1 MLCNCSLPPND
12 EFDFLCE
19 LCRPKTDSNPVLT
32 QFFGTSG
39 VFYQCKECYLEYDRM
54 VDLERHQRTCGKE
67 LSEDSSEVDWK
78 HVNKPKYLKKRKK
91 IIKKSFKCVY
101 CPKEFSRKNTLTTH
115 TKKRHF
121 GESNFVCNFCGQTF
135 PHMRSLNVHVR
146 LHTGEK
152 KPYTCQECGRGF
164 VQKTSLNAHVKKHS
178 DRKRSNQLK
187 NHVKSHNKELPY
199 KCKECGK
206 SFRQKGYL
214 NGHLR
219 NIHNI
224 DNQPESYGCDYCLDH
239 FERRALL
246 IAHLKQCS
254 VYQCWTCK
262 ATFTTR
268 RDRDSHQCV
277 YTVSQSVK

>member
-12 EFDFLCE
+12 EFDYLCE
-19 LCRPKTDSNPVLT
+19 LCRPKTDGNPVLT

-39 VFYQCKECYLEYDRM
+39 VFYQCKQCYLEYDKM
-54 VDLERHQRTCGKE
+54 VDLELHQRTCGKV

-78 HVNKPKYLKKRKK
+78 HINKPKYLKKRKK

-101 CPKEFSRKNTLTTH
+101 CLKEFSRKNTLTTH
-115 TKKRHF
+115 TKKRH
-121 GESNFVCNFCGQTF
+121 NYLCNFCGQT
-135 PHMRSLNVHVR
+135 
-146 LHTGEK
+146 
-152 KPYTCQECGRGF
+152 F
-164 VQKTSLNAHVKKHS
+164 VQKTSLNAHVKKH
-178 DRKRSNQLK
+178 RKLSKCGK

-224 DNQPESYGCDYCLDH
+224 EGQLESYGCDYCLEH
-239 FERRALL
+239 FDRRALL

-254 VYQCWTCK
+254 VYQCWMCK

-268 RDRDSHQCV
+268 RGRDSHQCV
-277 YTVSQSVK
+277 YTLSQSVQ